1 MLTNPSTGC
10 GNTTTNPLMDFHRNP
25 WSDRPK
31 HWTMQTWWN
40 VNRESFTQL
49 LPDISLYIW
58 HAKHIWAVWL
68 LGRRICFSGHNWFKV
83 TKGFIV
89 VEQQQQQQ
97 QQQQRQQQQQQ
108 QEQDFHK
115 CRKKKQLHLQ
125 PIQDSIPFCTC
136 FVKPPPRWASSVE
149 KKHTQDS
156 SPQTQTQHPLLGG
169 SSHLVCR

>member
-97 QQQQRQQQQQQ
+97 RQQQQQQ

-115 CRKKKQLHLQ
+115 CRKKNN
-125 PIQDSIPFCTC
+125 SIFNQFRIAYRFAP
-136 FVKPPPRWASSVE
+136 ASSSLPLDE
-149 KKHTQDS
+149 RHQLKKNTHRILLRKLKHNTPFLED
-156 SPQTQTQHPLLGG
+156 HPN
-169 SSHLVCR
+169 LVSR